1 VGGKGKRTEGTREG
15 CEAHT
20 DTVGGK
26 DVLSWLL
33 VGGGGGEVV
42 PVCVGCKGREGG
54 GRRVSRREGGR
65 EGRRVCVGC
74 KGRGRGGRRV
84 SRREGGRKGRRVCA
98 EMTCGPGQGQRQRQG
113 GGRTMCVRW
122 GCVVCVCVWAWR
134 RV

>member
-1 VGGKGKRTEGTREG
+1 MGGKGKRTEGTREG

-65 EGRRVCVGC
+65 
-74 KGRGRGGRRV
+74 
-84 SRREGGRKGRRVCA
+84 KGRRVCA

-122 GCVVCVCVWAWR
+122 GCVVCVYVWAWR